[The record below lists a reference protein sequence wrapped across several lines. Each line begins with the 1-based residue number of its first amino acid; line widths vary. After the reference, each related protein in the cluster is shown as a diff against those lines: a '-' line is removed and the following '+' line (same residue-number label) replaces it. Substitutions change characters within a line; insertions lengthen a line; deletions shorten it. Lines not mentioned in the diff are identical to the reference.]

1 MVLTAVASQGIE
13 SSFPLSPMQS
23 GMLFHHVQG
32 QQPGVDVE
40 QVVAGLHEAVDAPAL
55 ARAWER
61 VVTRHAILR
70 TGFRWQGLDEPQQVV
85 HPEIETPFVEED
97 WRGIPAAE
105 QQQRLNEFLRADRRR
120 GFDLARP
127 PLLRLA
133 LFRLADED
141 YTLVWTFHHILLDGR
156 AFPLILREV
165 FALYEVASAGGDLA
179 LPTPQPFR
187 DHIAWLAGQDLA
199 GAESFWRESL
209 RGFTTPTP
217 LVVERQRSAGG
228 TPGTG
233 HRAMALRLTESTTTR
248 LRAFAERHDLTL
260 NTLIQGAWSILLG
273 RYSGEEEI
281 VFGATRACRRSSV
294 AGAEAMVGIF
304 INTLPV
310 RARVTPDRPLIAWL
324 QELRASQIAV
334 RPYEHTPLTKV
345 QEWSDVP
352 RGTPLF
358 ESLLMFDNASL
369 DTTLRAAGGAW
380 QRRDFRLLEETNY
393 PLTLRAY
400 GESALLLDLEY
411 APGRFDDAAIE
422 RMLGHLR
429 TLLEGMLDHAT
440 GVVGDLPTLTADERR
455 QLLVERNAAPAT
467 FPVRETLAEL
477 FAAQAARSPEA
488 VAVTCD
494 GAALTYEELD
504 RRADRLAHRLRA
516 LGVGPEVLV
525 GLCVER
531 SLDLV
536 VGIVGILKAGGAY
549 LPLDPDYPAERL
561 AFMLEDSR
569 APVLVAQAHLAGR
582 LATAG
587 ARVVTLDGPGAPD
600 EAGSDAALPP
610 SGGAGPDNLA
620 YVIYTSGSTGRPK
633 GVMVSQANV
642 VRLFRATEAW
652 FGFGAGDV
660 WTLFHSAAFDF
671 SVWELWG
678 ALLYGGR
685 LVVVPHAVSRDPA
698 TFRALLA
705 RERVTV
711 LNQTPSAFRQLIAAD
726 AAAGDDLA
734 LRVVI
739 FGGEALELQAL
750 RPWFARHG
758 DQAPQLVNMYG
769 ITETTVHVTY
779 RPLTARDP
787 DEAPGSVIGRAIP
800 DLCLY
805 ILDGRCEPVPI
816 GVPGELYV
824 GGAGVA
830 RGYLN
835 RPELTAERFIPDPFS
850 ADPGA
855 RLYKTGDLARWLPD
869 GDIEYLG
876 RLDHQVKIRGFRIE
890 LGEIEAALTRHPGVR
905 EAVVLA
911 REDVPGD
918 RRLVAYLVPQAGESV
933 TMAELRDALKARLPD
948 HMVPAAFV
956 TLEALPLTDN
966 GKIDRKALP
975 APATERGAAT
985 FSAPRTALERDIAH
999 IWAELL
1005 RVEQVGLGDNF
1016 FELGGHSLLIVR
1028 LQGRLR
1034 ERLGREVAVTDLFRH
1049 STVGALAAFLDRAT
1063 PARPS
1068 FTEAQSRAAGQ
1079 RQALARQRQVVRGG
1093 RHA

>member
-1 MVLTAVASQGIE
+1 MVLAAAASRGIE
-13 SSFPLSPMQS
+13 GSYALSPMQL
-23 GMLFHHVQG
+23 GMLFHHLQA

-40 QVVAGLHEAVDAPAL
+40 QIVAGLHEAVDAPAL
-55 ARAWER
+55 ARAWQR
-61 VVTRHAILR
+61 VVARHDILR
-70 TGFRWQGLDEPQQVV
+70 TGFRWQGRDEPEQVV
-85 HPEIETPFVEED
+85 HLELEVPFAEED
-97 WRGIPAAE
+97 WRGFPAAE
-105 QQQRLNEFLRADRRR
+105 HRRRLDEFLRADRGR

-133 LFRLADED
+133 LFRLADEA
-141 YTLVWTFHHILLDGR
+141 YTLVWTVHHVLLDGR
-156 AFPLILREV
+156 AFPLVLREV
-165 FALYEVASAGGDLA
+165 FALYEGATAGADLA
-179 LPTPQPFR
+179 LPPPRPFR
-187 DHIAWLAGQDLA
+187 DHIAWLAGREFA

-217 LVVERQRSAGG
+217 LVVERRRGAGEA
-228 TPGTG
+228 TGTG
-233 HRAMALRLTESTTTR
+233 HRAKALRLTEPTTAR
-248 LRAFAERHDLTL
+248 LRAFAERHEVTL
-260 NTLIQGAWSILLG
+260 NTLIQGAWSILLS
-273 RYSGEEEI
+273 RYSGEEQI
-281 VFGATRACRRSSV
+281 VFGATRACRHSSV
-294 AGAEAMVGIF
+294 AGAETMVGIF

-310 RARVTPDRPLIAWL
+310 RARVTPERPLIAWL

-352 RGTPLF
+352 PGTPLF
-358 ESLLMFDNASL
+358 ESLLMFDNSSL
-369 DTTLRAAGGAW
+369 DATLRAAGGAW
-380 QRRDFRLLEETNY
+380 QRRDFRLLEETNF
-393 PLTLRAY
+393 PMTLRAY
-400 GESALLLDLEY
+400 GEPALLLDLEY
-411 APGRFDDAAIE
+411 APERFDADVVE

-429 TLLEGMLDHAT
+429 TLLEGMLDHAA

-455 QLLVERNAAPAT
+455 QVLVERNAAPAT

-477 FAAQAARSPEA
+477 FAAQAARTPGA

-494 GAALTYEELD
+494 GASLTYEELN
-504 RRADRLAHRLRA
+504 RRAERLARRLRA
-516 LGVGPEVLV
+516 VGVGPEILV
-525 GLCVER
+525 GLCAGR

-569 APVLVAQAHLAGR
+569 APVLVAQAHLAGK
-582 LATAG
+582 LATSG
-587 ARVVTLDGPGAPD
+587 ARIVTFDGLGAPD
-600 EAGSDAALPP
+600 EAGADAAPPP
-610 SGGAGPDNLA
+610 SSAGPDNLA

-642 VRLFRATEAW
+642 VRLFRATEGW

-698 TFRALLA
+698 SFRALLA

-726 AAAGDDLA
+726 ATAANDLA
-734 LRVVI
+734 LRLVI

-758 DQAPQLVNMYG
+758 DRAPQLVNMYG

-835 RPELTAERFIPDPFS
+835 RPELTAERFIPDPF
-850 ADPGA
+850 AAVPGA
-855 RLYKTGDLARWLPD
+855 RLYKTGDLARRLPD

-890 LGEIEAALTRHPGVR
+890 LGEIEAALARHPGVR

-911 REDVPGD
+911 REDAPGD
-918 RRLVAYLVPQAGESV
+918 RRLVAYLVPEAGGKV
-933 TMAELRDALKARLPD
+933 AVAALRDAIRARLPE
-948 HMVPAAFV
+948 HMIPASFV
-956 TLEALPLTDN
+956 LLAALPLTDN

-1068 FTEAQSRAAGQ
+1068 FTEAQSRAASQ